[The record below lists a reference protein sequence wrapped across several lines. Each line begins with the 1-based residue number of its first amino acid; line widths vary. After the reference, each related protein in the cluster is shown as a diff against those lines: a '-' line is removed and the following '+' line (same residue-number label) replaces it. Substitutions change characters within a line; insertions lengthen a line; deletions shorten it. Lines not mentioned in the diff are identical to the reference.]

1 MSLRSN
7 FKTPILAAVF
17 SALLSTSAMA
27 SDEAA
32 LKLADDAMAALKQGQ
47 IEQTTK
53 LYDEA
58 LVQANLSTPVRGQI
72 LSAKANALL
81 EIAWATRQDTPLLE
95 AIDTFELAVKV
106 LDAKTSP
113 TVWAQSNSRLGEAYR
128 SLAYGK
134 YNQNK
139 PEEGA
144 KLYNNA
150 IVAYTKAIEVLN
162 QDDNPNEWATA
173 QRALGQVYANS
184 DTYLSISGNV
194 SNATRLTEAED
205 AFQAAMNVYTKDAD
219 PVSWAG
225 LQFQLGDIYTTLHQR
240 QGGTFWLEKSIK
252 SHKSVLEVITKDN
265 NPNVWAQVQ
274 YFIGNGLVELGS
286 TFKDK
291 AMLKEAIVASE
302 SATQSDY
309 FENIFPEF
317 YERNQNNIKVAKSL
331 ITKLDEAK

>member
-7 FKTPILAAVF
+7 YKMPILAAAF
-17 SALLSTSAMA
+17 SAFLSSPVMA

-58 LVQANLSTPVRGQI
+58 LAQPSLSAPVKGQV

-95 AIDTFELAVKV
+95 AIDTFETAVKT
-106 LDAKTSP
+106 LDADTSP

-150 IVAYTKAIEVLN
+150 IVAFTKALDVLD
-162 QDDNPNEWATA
+162 QDKNPTEWATA
-173 QRALGQVYANS
+173 QRALGQVYVNS
-184 DTYLSISGNV
+184 DTYLSISGKV
-194 SNATRLTEAED
+194 SNSTRLTEAED
-205 AFQAAMNVYTKDAD
+205 AFQAAMNIYSKEAD

-240 QGGTFWLEKSIK
+240 QGGTFWLEKSIH

-291 AMLKEAIVASE
+291 AMLEEAIMASQ

-331 ITKLDEAK
+331 ISKYEEGN